1 MASRSVSFGG
11 FFSAQVI
18 ARSNSCGCAASGA
31 TIHSPGLF
39 ATPDS
44 ATSPTARSN
53 DSSRGVPVLRPAG
66 QHFLPGFGGRISA
79 LERAREHL
87 AAGRFHFLTPG
98 DEVGPVGAFHQDIT

>member
-18 ARSNSCGCAASGA
+18 ARSNSCGCAASAA

-66 QHFLPGFGGRISA
+66 QHFLPGFGGRISG
-79 LERAREHL
+79 LEREREHL
-87 AAGRFHFLTPG
+87 AAARFHFLTPG
-98 DEVGPVGAFHQDIT
+98 HEVAPAPPFAQAIS